1 MAPDD
6 PHSTTPSGP
15 DGPRSGAPSGPDAP
29 AAALDEPIA
38 DVMRALGQVHDTM
51 ARCAGCENFR
61 ATVVRVHGD
70 LEGIATPTA
79 SAAREQL
86 AAWAADESGR
96 VKTTNHCEIC
106 VPAGPYERFAEAL
119 RQAGRGPT
127 P

>member
-6 PHSTTPSGP
+6 PLSI
-15 DGPRSGAPSGPDAP
+15 A
-29 AAALDEPIA
+29 PIA
-38 DVMRALGQVHDTM
+38 DIMGALAQVHDTM

-61 ATVVRVHGD
+61 AVVARVQGD
-70 LEGIATPTA
+70 LEGLATPAA

-86 AAWAADESGR
+86 VAWLAAGPDR

-119 RQAGRGPT
+119 RRAGAGPT

>member
-6 PHSTTPSGP
+6 PLSI
-15 DGPRSGAPSGPDAP
+15 A
-29 AAALDEPIA
+29 PIA
-38 DVMRALGQVHDTM
+38 DIMGALAQVHDTM

-61 ATVVRVHGD
+61 AVVARVQGD
-70 LEGIATPTA
+70 LEGLATPAA

-86 AAWAADESGR
+86 AAWLAAGPDR

-119 RQAGRGPT
+119 RRAGAGPT